1 MVSCSFERDPSES
14 LSYLSHYESGARY
27 LVIDDNEKRKTFLI
41 NKSMGNPAWGKMI
54 RTQLLIDNN
63 IYFAENIFYEDD
75 LWGGLIHLYTES
87 VMILEA
93 KLYHYFINSSSTVL
107 IENSGHHLDW
117 LTAMII
123 KWKEWEVRNIFDLFY
138 HELEYDFLI
147 TLNHIPD
154 YKSSPY
160 IKEGLTEFQKLLM
173 TALSNQMSKREFNL
187 LVQNA
192 KIYLAI
198 HG

>member
-1 MVSCSFERDPSES
+1 
-14 LSYLSHYESGARY
+14 
-27 LVIDDNEKRKTFLI
+27 
-41 NKSMGNPAWGKMI
+41 
-54 RTQLLIDNN
+54 
-63 IYFAENIFYEDD
+63 
-75 LWGGLIHLYTES
+75 
-87 VMILEA
+87 
-93 KLYHYFINSSSTVL
+93 
-107 IENSGHHLDW
+107 
-117 LTAMII
+117 MII

-154 YKSSPY
+154 YKSNPY